1 MCLIFCEQIDDSSAS
16 ISLAQLTKVYIYSC
30 QVLKKKR
37 LLRIFKSSV
46 VIYSW
51 LTVVI

>member
-30 QVLKKKR
+30 QVLKKR

-46 VIYSW
+46 VISSW
-51 LTVVI
+51 LIVVI